1 MRLKNGCALLGSKSQ
16 LWVRPLLQL
25 PRPGAR
31 NEACSPS
38 PPAPGLSGAEAE
50 QPRSCQQLSAVTR
63 RRPSAAV
70 VAQLQRSFRPSCWGV
85 GCTLV
90 WQLSLEQERRPVRR
104 DIVAWKIWSKLLLQ
118 QLWLSSTKASVPKMP
133 KGSRHNHVHVF
144 WEAFEIFRLTII
156 ASS

>member
-31 NEACSPS
+31 DEACSPS

-50 QPRSCQQLSAVTR
+50 QPRSCQRLSAVTQ

-70 VAQLQRSFRPSCWGV
+70 VAQLQRRFRPSCWGV
-85 GCTLV
+85 GCTLA
-90 WQLSLEQERRPVRR
+90 WQLSLEQERLARPERHRSLKNSIQTSAPAAV
-104 DIVAWKIWSKLLLQ
+104 VKQHKG
-118 QLWLSSTKASVPKMP
+118 LSSKNARGQLPQP
-133 KGSRHNHVHVF
+133 RPCFLRGF
-144 WEAFEIFRLTII
+144 
-156 ASS
+156 